1 MKLDKIKIILIA
13 SVIALTPKVANA
25 QLIGVSTE
33 LTSDLLMMPSLGLE
47 VALGGKTTA
56 SLNGV
61 VSNKVWGKDFK
72 TFSLQPEIRYY
83 FSGRAMH
90 KHYFGIGGIVTDY
103 DIHWSGKVYDGY
115 ALGAGLT
122 LGYSYSINTRMNIDF
137 HAGLG
142 LYKFKRKEYFEGDDF
157 DIYAKNRI
165 QHANSNGYCMLPT
178 RIGIS
183 LVYIFK

>member
-1 MKLDKIKIILIA
+1 MLATCAL
-13 SVIALTPKVANA
+13 ALTPKLVNA

-33 LTSDLLMMPSLGLE
+33 LTSDVLMMPSLGLE
-47 VALGGKTTA
+47 VALGGKTTV

-61 VSNKVWGKDFK
+61 MSNKVWGKDFK

-90 KHYFGIGGIVTDY
+90 KHYLGLGAIVTDY

-115 ALGAGLT
+115 AVGGGLT
-122 LGYSYSINTRMNIDF
+122 LGYSYSLNTRLNVDF

-142 LYKFKRKEYFEGDDF
+142 LYTFKRKEYFEGDDY
-157 DIYAKNRI
+157 DLYAENGI
-165 QHANSNGYCMLPT
+165 QKANSTGVCMLPT